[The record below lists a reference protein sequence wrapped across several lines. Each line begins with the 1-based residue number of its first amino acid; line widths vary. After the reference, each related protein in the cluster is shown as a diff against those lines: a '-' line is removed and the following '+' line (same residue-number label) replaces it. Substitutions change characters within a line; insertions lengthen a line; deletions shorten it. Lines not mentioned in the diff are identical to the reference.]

1 MKIKLGFILLA
12 LFAGFGLEGCR
23 EKNPTATSSSETK
36 EGVTA
41 SDKTMVFEKAFYTR
55 TNSVFTE
62 RYAFFRVSDQGKVS
76 LHVYNVASK
85 TSNIYCFD
93 PGCEHIP
100 PQYDLVTGELL
111 SPPCMAYTLGA
122 TTFSL
127 RNDCSYYFL
136 YPNLFRADI
145 EGKNRQIVANLNLP
159 FYFPTEELYTE
170 DYYFLRYDIYNEMI
184 EQEDKNG
191 DSYWVSGDALD
202 KRKVGI
208 IRVALS
214 DGKIEEVFSA
224 DDLYDLYISPM
235 VEYNGHLHFLCSGL
249 DVPFDTLP
257 NGFEDWAAY
266 NEAATKHSRTRVYD
280 YNIASGE
287 LSLIISEDHNDAYDF
302 AQDYIVKSSKLN
314 GELYDASGNFIR
326 KLPFS
331 VGRVIQSDEYIIV
344 QESMDV
350 NDTKRRFHMYD
361 ADEDKIVRSVEIEN
375 LTLQYAIGD
384 SYYGIIDGKTFYI
397 SAADFWA
404 GNTDRYVILED
415 S

>member
-1 MKIKLGFILLA
+1 
-12 LFAGFGLEGCR
+12 
-23 EKNPTATSSSETK
+23 
-36 EGVTA
+36 
-41 SDKTMVFEKAFYTR
+41 
-55 TNSVFTE
+55 
-62 RYAFFRVSDQGKVS
+62 
-76 LHVYNVASK
+76 
-85 TSNIYCFD
+85 
-93 PGCEHIP
+93 
-100 PQYDLVTGELL
+100 
-111 SPPCMAYTLGA
+111 
-122 TTFSL
+122 
-127 RNDCSYYFL
+127 
-136 YPNLFRADI
+136 
-145 EGKNRQIVANLNLP
+145 
-159 FYFPTEELYTE
+159 
-170 DYYFLRYDIYNEMI
+170 MI

-266 NEAATKHSRTRVYD
+266 NEAATKHSRMRVYD